1 MASPEVTFEAPV
13 VIGRLVRRYKRFFMD
28 VHLEDKDEV
37 VVAHTPNT
45 GSMKGLLGDGNRVM
59 MTYNPSPKR
68 KLDYSVQAIEV
79 GESWVGCNTHLPNKF
94 VAAVIAAQKIPEL
107 TGYQTIRKEVKYGL
121 ENRSRIDLLLED
133 HKEGAPSC
141 YVEVKNVTLKEGSG
155 ALFPDAVTTRGQK
168 HIEELMGVMAQGHR
182 AALVFLVQRLDCAH
196 FAPAD
201 EIDVQYGQLLRKAEK
216 SGLCVLPLVARVEKS
231 GVGFAGAL
239 PYEL

>member
-1 MASPEVTFEAPV
+1 MASVEITFEAPV

-45 GSMKGLLGDGNRVM
+45 GSMKGLLDEGNRVM

-79 GESWVGCNTHLPNKF
+79 GGTWVGCNTHLPNQF

-107 TGYQTIRKEVKYGL
+107 AGYDTIRKEVKYGL

-133 HKEGAPSC
+133 HQEGAPSC
-141 YVEVKNVTLKEGSG
+141 YVEVKNVTMKEGTG

-182 AALVFLVQRLDCAH
+182 AALVFLVQRMDCEH
-196 FAPAD
+196 FSPAD
-201 EIDVQYGQLLRKAEK
+201 AIDAKYGQLLRKAEK
-216 SGLCVLPLVARVEKS
+216 TGLCIIPMVAQVAQS
-231 GVGFAGAL
+231 GVGFAGTL
-239 PYEL
+239 PFEL